1 MRFLLDTHV
10 LLWLWLEP
18 ERVRPDVIDAV
29 TDAANDVLLSVA
41 SAWEI
46 SIKSELGKLALPGPA
61 ARWLPAK
68 SASSGIRV
76 LPIEIDHALRAGAL
90 PPHHRDPFDRMLVA
104 QAIVERMLLVTA
116 DEAIIPYGPP
126 LLWAGRA
133 AAAP

>member
-1 MRFLLDTHV
+1 MRLLLDTHV

-18 ERVRPDVIDAV
+18 ERLRPDVIDAV

-46 SIKSELGKLALPGPA
+46 SIKSELGKLTLPGPA

-68 SASSGIRV
+68 LASSAIHV

-104 QAIVERMLLVTA
+104 QAIEERMLLVTA
-116 DEAIIPYGPP
+116 DEAIIPYGAPM
-126 LLWAGRA
+126 LWAGRT